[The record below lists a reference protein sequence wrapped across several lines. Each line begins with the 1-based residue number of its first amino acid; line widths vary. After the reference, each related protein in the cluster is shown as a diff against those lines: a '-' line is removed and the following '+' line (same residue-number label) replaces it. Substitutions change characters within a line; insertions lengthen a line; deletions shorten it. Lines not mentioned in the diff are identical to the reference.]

1 MDNNRFFFFFSYF
14 SLFFFIYFFWFFPS
28 SSSFVFWMS
37 GLCTR
42 THDFTQDRQKLRDG
56 ILLIMEEEKEEE
68 EDETTTTTTTTES
81 PMGSPRTVAL
91 RHFKDDRLLQSARL
105 LRSYCLDDFDD
116 DAKMHLKKKNH
127 HRRREGGGG
136 ETTTT
141 TTTTTTTS
149 EEEEEKEKEKEKD
162 KEKERL
168 VAYVLQKAKQ
178 SESFMDML
186 REDAEKDASWE
197 TQKSL
202 SFSLTSS
209 LSSSSSQK
217 SREQTKIYYKTIEND
232 TKLIVRVDQSIKR
245 DMLVPVLATLNESQ
259 LYASW
264 LPSWTMPK
272 LKFSRTEKLDQRGRC
287 SQLLLVTV
295 ECPWPFSTREVV
307 LDALAFDDID
317 ESGVVAVLL
326 NSCDCEDDERVPAI
340 DHKFGQCTRVDF
352 HGGFLFRAIPSEG
365 DAWKKAREIHGDE
378 MIVSF
383 IFNIDPKISYVPVSI
398 IQFVTRTVI
407 GTLWAMFMKI
417 ANKVKN
423 GEMKE
428 HAKAIESKR
437 LVLYDWVDER
447 VKIMFARIF

>member
-1 MDNNRFFFFFSYF
+1 MTPVTSSHRHHHHHLLASEQPKEEKVL
-14 SLFFFIYFFWFFPS
+14 SLH
-28 SSSFVFWMS
+28 
-37 GLCTR
+37 R
-42 THDFTQDRQKLRDG
+42 EEEE
-56 ILLIMEEEKEEE
+56 EEEKGKDKDAG
-68 EDETTTTTTTTES
+68 EDDGIDYDQENVLCS
-81 PMGSPRTVAL
+81 SPRTRAL
-91 RHFKDDRLLQSARL
+91 DHFRDDRLLQSARL
-105 LRSYCLDDFDD
+105 LRKICDSLVS
-116 DAKMHLKKKNH
+116 
-127 HRRREGGGG
+127 
-136 ETTTT
+136 
-141 TTTTTTTS
+141 S
-149 EEEEEKEKEKEKD
+149 EEELKDTKEKEKEKMV
-162 KEKERL
+162 K
-168 VAYVLQKAKQ
+168 YVLEKAKQ
-178 SESFMDML
+178 SESFIEML
-186 REDAEKDASWE
+186 REDAEKDSSWE
-197 TQKSL
+197 TQKSF
-202 SFSLTSS
+202 SFGG
-209 LSSSSSQK
+209 
-217 SREQTKIYYKTIEND
+217 RDQTKIYYKTTEND
-232 TKLIVRVDQSIKR
+232 TKLILRVDQAIKR
-245 DMLVPVLATLNESQ
+245 EMLVPVLATLNESQ

-365 DAWKKAREIHGDE
+365 EAWKKAREKHEDE

-398 IQFVTRTVI
+398 IQFITRTVI
-407 GTLWAMFMKI
+407 GTLWGMFMKI
-417 ANKVKN
+417 ASKVKN

-428 HAKAIESKR
+428 HAEAIQSKR

-447 VKIMFARIF
+447 VKSMFARIF

>member
-1 MDNNRFFFFFSYF
+1 MD
-14 SLFFFIYFFWFFPS
+14 
-28 SSSFVFWMS
+28 
-37 GLCTR
+37 CAHTH

-68 EDETTTTTTTTES
+68 EEETTTTTES
-81 PMGSPRTVAL
+81 PRMGSPRTVAL

-105 LRSYCLDDFDD
+105 LR
-116 DAKMHLKKKNH
+116 DAKMHLKKKKNH
-127 HRRREGGGG
+127 HRRRE
-136 ETTTT
+136 
-141 TTTTTTTS
+141 
-149 EEEEEKEKEKEKD
+149 EEKEKE

-209 LSSSSSQK
+209 LSSSSQK

-437 LVLYDWVDER
+437 LALYDWVDER

>member
-1 MDNNRFFFFFSYF
+1 MD
-14 SLFFFIYFFWFFPS
+14 
-28 SSSFVFWMS
+28 
-37 GLCTR
+37 CAHTH
-42 THDFTQDRQKLRDG
+42 THDFTQEDRQKLRDG

-68 EDETTTTTTTTES
+68 EEETTTTTES
-81 PMGSPRTVAL
+81 PRMGSPRTVAL

-127 HRRREGGGG
+127 HRRRE
-136 ETTTT
+136 
-141 TTTTTTTS
+141 
-149 EEEEEKEKEKEKD
+149 EEKEKEKE

-437 LVLYDWVDER
+437 LALYDWVDER

>member
-1 MDNNRFFFFFSYF
+1 MD
-14 SLFFFIYFFWFFPS
+14 
-28 SSSFVFWMS
+28 
-37 GLCTR
+37 CAH
-42 THDFTQDRQKLRDG
+42 THDTQDRHYPTRDG
-56 ILLIMEEEKEEE
+56 ILLMEEKEEE
-68 EDETTTTTTTTES
+68 EEEEDDDETTTPTTTES

-127 HRRREGGGG
+127 HRRGGGGG
-136 ETTTT
+136 ET

-149 EEEEEKEKEKEKD
+149 EEEEEKE

-209 LSSSSSQK
+209 SSSSSQK

>member
-1 MDNNRFFFFFSYF
+1 MHTHTRHTG
-14 SLFFFIYFFWFFPS
+14 PS
-28 SSSFVFWMS
+28 
-37 GLCTR
+37 
-42 THDFTQDRQKLRDG
+42 LRDG
-56 ILLIMEEEKEEE
+56 ILLMKEKEEE
-68 EDETTTTTTTTES
+68 EEDETTTTTES

-127 HRRREGGGG
+127 HRREGGG
-136 ETTTT
+136 E

-149 EEEEEKEKEKEKD
+149 EEEEEKE

>member
-1 MDNNRFFFFFSYF
+1 MT
-14 SLFFFIYFFWFFPS
+14 PVTS
-28 SSSFVFWMS
+28 SHRHHHHHHHPLASE
-37 GLCTR
+37 
-42 THDFTQDRQKLRDG
+42 QPK
-56 ILLIMEEEKEEE
+56 EEKVLSLHREEE
-68 EDETTTTTTTTES
+68 EEEEEEGKDKDAGAVDGIDYDRENVLLCS
-81 PMGSPRTVAL
+81 SPRTRAL
-91 RHFKDDRLLQSARL
+91 DHFRDDRLLQSARL
-105 LRSYCLDDFDD
+105 LRKICDSLVSSS
-116 DAKMHLKKKNH
+116 
-127 HRRREGGGG
+127 
-136 ETTTT
+136 
-141 TTTTTTTS
+141 S
-149 EEEEEKEKEKEKD
+149 EEEEDKEALKDTKEKEKEK
-162 KEKERL
+162 L
-168 VAYVLQKAKQ
+168 VKYVLEKAKQ
-178 SESFMDML
+178 SESFIEML
-186 REDAEKDASWE
+186 REDAEKDSSWE
-197 TQKSL
+197 TQKSF
-202 SFSLTSS
+202 SFGG
-209 LSSSSSQK
+209 
-217 SREQTKIYYKTIEND
+217 RDQTKIYYKTTEND
-232 TKLIVRVDQSIKR
+232 TKLILRVDQAIKR
-245 DMLVPVLATLNESQ
+245 EMLVPVLATLNESQ

-365 DAWKKAREIHGDE
+365 EAWKKAREKHEDE

-398 IQFVTRTVI
+398 IQFITRTVI
-407 GTLWAMFMKI
+407 GTLWGMFMKI
-417 ANKVKN
+417 ASKVKN

-428 HAKAIESKR
+428 HAEAIQSKR

-447 VKIMFARIF
+447 VKSMFARIF

>member
-1 MDNNRFFFFFSYF
+1 MYDKKKSHSNHH
-14 SLFFFIYFFWFFPS
+14 
-28 SSSFVFWMS
+28 SFDVVM
-37 GLCTR
+37 
-42 THDFTQDRQKLRDG
+42 
-56 ILLIMEEEKEEE
+56 MEEKEEE
-68 EDETTTTTTTTES
+68 ETTAATTTTFSES

-105 LRSYCLDDFDD
+105 LRSYCLDD
-116 DAKMHLKKKNH
+116 DAMHLMKN
-127 HRRREGGGG
+127 RREG
-136 ETTTT
+136 E
-141 TTTTTTTS
+141 TTTTTS
-149 EEEEEKEKEKEKD
+149 EEEEEEEEDKE

-209 LSSSSSQK
+209 SFTSSQK

>member
-1 MDNNRFFFFFSYF
+1 MD
-14 SLFFFIYFFWFFPS
+14 
-28 SSSFVFWMS
+28 
-37 GLCTR
+37 CAHTH
-42 THDFTQDRQKLRDG
+42 THDFTQEDRQKLRDG

-68 EDETTTTTTTTES
+68 EEETTTTTES
-81 PMGSPRTVAL
+81 PRMGSPRTVAL

-105 LRSYCLDDFDD
+105 LR
-116 DAKMHLKKKNH
+116 DAKMHLKKKKNH
-127 HRRREGGGG
+127 HRRREGRGG

-149 EEEEEKEKEKEKD
+149 EEEEEKEKE

-209 LSSSSSQK
+209 LSSSSQK

-437 LVLYDWVDER
+437 LALYDWVDER

>member
-1 MDNNRFFFFFSYF
+1 MD
-14 SLFFFIYFFWFFPS
+14 
-28 SSSFVFWMS
+28 
-37 GLCTR
+37 CAHTH
-42 THDFTQDRQKLRDG
+42 THDFTQEDRQKLRDG

-68 EDETTTTTTTTES
+68 EEETTTTTES
-81 PMGSPRTVAL
+81 PRMGSPRTVAL

-105 LRSYCLDDFDD
+105 LRSYCLDDFD
-116 DAKMHLKKKNH
+116 AKMHLKKKKNH
-127 HRRREGGGG
+127 HRRREGRGG

-149 EEEEEKEKEKEKD
+149 EEEEEKEKE

-209 LSSSSSQK
+209 LSSSSQK

-437 LVLYDWVDER
+437 LALYDWVDER

>member
-1 MDNNRFFFFFSYF
+1 MK
-14 SLFFFIYFFWFFPS
+14 FFIKNSPLFVGFDAKMTPVTSSPS
-28 SSSFVFWMS
+28 SRLHHPLASEQPKEEKVLS
-37 GLCTR
+37 LHR
-42 THDFTQDRQKLRDG
+42 EEEEE
-56 ILLIMEEEKEEE
+56 EEEKGKDKDAG
-68 EDETTTTTTTTES
+68 EDDGIDYDRENVS
-81 PMGSPRTVAL
+81 CSSPRTRAL
-91 RHFKDDRLLQSARL
+91 DHFIRDDRLLQSARL
-105 LRSYCLDDFDD
+105 LRKICDSLVSS
-116 DAKMHLKKKNH
+116 
-127 HRRREGGGG
+127 
-136 ETTTT
+136 
-141 TTTTTTTS
+141 S
-149 EEEEEKEKEKEKD
+149 EEEEDKEELKDTKEKEKEKMV
-162 KEKERL
+162 K
-168 VAYVLQKAKQ
+168 YVLEKAKQ
-178 SESFMDML
+178 SESFIEML
-186 REDAEKDASWE
+186 REDAEKDSSWE
-197 TQKSL
+197 TQKSF
-202 SFSLTSS
+202 SFGG
-209 LSSSSSQK
+209 
-217 SREQTKIYYKTIEND
+217 RDQTKIYYKTTEND
-232 TKLIVRVDQSIKR
+232 TKLILRVDQAIKR
-245 DMLVPVLATLNESQ
+245 EMLVPVLATLNESQ

-365 DAWKKAREIHGDE
+365 EAWKKAREKHEDE

-398 IQFVTRTVI
+398 IQFITRTVI
-407 GTLWAMFMKI
+407 GTLWGMFMKI
-417 ANKVKN
+417 ASKVKN

-428 HAKAIESKR
+428 HAEAIQSKR

-447 VKIMFARIF
+447 VKSMFARIF

>member
-1 MDNNRFFFFFSYF
+1 M
-14 SLFFFIYFFWFFPS
+14 
-28 SSSFVFWMS
+28 M
-37 GLCTR
+37 
-42 THDFTQDRQKLRDG
+42 
-56 ILLIMEEEKEEE
+56 EEKEEE
-68 EDETTTTTTTTES
+68 ETTAATTTTFSES

-105 LRSYCLDDFDD
+105 LRSYCLDD
-116 DAKMHLKKKNH
+116 DAMHLMKN
-127 HRRREGGGG
+127 RREG
-136 ETTTT
+136 E
-141 TTTTTTTS
+141 TTTTTS
-149 EEEEEKEKEKEKD
+149 EEEEEEEEEKE

-209 LSSSSSQK
+209 SFTSSQK

>member
-1 MDNNRFFFFFSYF
+1 MYDKKKSHSNHH
-14 SLFFFIYFFWFFPS
+14 
-28 SSSFVFWMS
+28 SFDVVM
-37 GLCTR
+37 
-42 THDFTQDRQKLRDG
+42 
-56 ILLIMEEEKEEE
+56 MEEKEEE
-68 EDETTTTTTTTES
+68 ETTAATTTTFSES

-105 LRSYCLDDFDD
+105 LRSYCLDD
-116 DAKMHLKKKNH
+116 DAMHLMKN
-127 HRRREGGGG
+127 RREG
-136 ETTTT
+136 E
-141 TTTTTTTS
+141 TTTTTS
-149 EEEEEKEKEKEKD
+149 EEEEEEEEEKE

-209 LSSSSSQK
+209 SFTSSQK

>member
-1 MDNNRFFFFFSYF
+1 MT
-14 SLFFFIYFFWFFPS
+14 PVTS
-28 SSSFVFWMS
+28 SHLKNHPPPLASE
-37 GLCTR
+37 
-42 THDFTQDRQKLRDG
+42 QPK
-56 ILLIMEEEKEEE
+56 EEKVLSLHR
-68 EDETTTTTTTTES
+68 EDKDKDKDKGKETGEDDDIDYDRENVS
-81 PMGSPRTVAL
+81 CSSPRTRAL
-91 RHFKDDRLLQSARL
+91 DHFIRDDRLLQSARL
-105 LRSYCLDDFDD
+105 LRKICDSLVVSS
-116 DAKMHLKKKNH
+116 
-127 HRRREGGGG
+127 
-136 ETTTT
+136 
-141 TTTTTTTS
+141 S
-149 EEEEEKEKEKEKD
+149 EEEEEEEELDLKDTKEKEKEKMV
-162 KEKERL
+162 K
-168 VAYVLQKAKQ
+168 YVLEKAKQ
-178 SESFMDML
+178 SESFIEML
-186 REDAEKDASWE
+186 REDAEKDSSWE
-197 TQKSL
+197 TQKSF
-202 SFSLTSS
+202 SFGG
-209 LSSSSSQK
+209 
-217 SREQTKIYYKTIEND
+217 RDQTKIYYKTTEND
-232 TKLIVRVDQSIKR
+232 TKLILRVDQAIKR
-245 DMLVPVLATLNESQ
+245 EMLVPVLATLNESQ

-365 DAWKKAREIHGDE
+365 EAWKKAREKHEDE

-398 IQFVTRTVI
+398 IQFITRTVI
-407 GTLWAMFMKI
+407 GTLWGMFMKI
-417 ANKVKN
+417 ASKVKN

-428 HAKAIESKR
+428 HAEAIQSKR

-447 VKIMFARIF
+447 VKSMFARIF

>member
-1 MDNNRFFFFFSYF
+1 MD
-14 SLFFFIYFFWFFPS
+14 
-28 SSSFVFWMS
+28 
-37 GLCTR
+37 CAHTH
-42 THDFTQDRQKLRDG
+42 THDFTQEDRQKLRDG

-68 EDETTTTTTTTES
+68 EEETTTTTES
-81 PMGSPRTVAL
+81 PRMGSPRTVAL

-105 LRSYCLDDFDD
+105 LRSYCLDDFDE
-116 DAKMHLKKKNH
+116 MHLKKKKNH

-141 TTTTTTTS
+141 TTTTS
-149 EEEEEKEKEKEKD
+149 EEEEEKEKEKE

-209 LSSSSSQK
+209 SFTSSQK

>member
-1 MDNNRFFFFFSYF
+1 MD
-14 SLFFFIYFFWFFPS
+14 
-28 SSSFVFWMS
+28 
-37 GLCTR
+37 CAHTH
-42 THDFTQDRQKLRDG
+42 THDFTQEDRQKLRDG

-68 EDETTTTTTTTES
+68 EEETTTTTES
-81 PMGSPRTVAL
+81 PRMGSPRTVAL

-105 LRSYCLDDFDD
+105 LRSYCLDDFDE
-116 DAKMHLKKKNH
+116 MHLKKKKNH
-127 HRRREGGGG
+127 HRRRE
-136 ETTTT
+136 
-141 TTTTTTTS
+141 
-149 EEEEEKEKEKEKD
+149 EEKEKEKE

-209 LSSSSSQK
+209 LSSSSQK

-437 LVLYDWVDER
+437 LALYDWVDER

>member
-1 MDNNRFFFFFSYF
+1 M
-14 SLFFFIYFFWFFPS
+14 
-28 SSSFVFWMS
+28 M
-37 GLCTR
+37 
-42 THDFTQDRQKLRDG
+42 
-56 ILLIMEEEKEEE
+56 EEKEEE
-68 EDETTTTTTTTES
+68 ETTATTTTTTFSES

-105 LRSYCLDDFDD
+105 LRSYCLDD
-116 DAKMHLKKKNH
+116 DAMHLMKN
-127 HRRREGGGG
+127 RREG
-136 ETTTT
+136 E
-141 TTTTTTTS
+141 TTTTTS
-149 EEEEEKEKEKEKD
+149 EEEEEEEEEKE

-209 LSSSSSQK
+209 SFTSSQK

>member
-1 MDNNRFFFFFSYF
+1 MT
-14 SLFFFIYFFWFFPS
+14 PVTS
-28 SSSFVFWMS
+28 SHQNHHHPLASE
-37 GLCTR
+37 
-42 THDFTQDRQKLRDG
+42 QPK
-56 ILLIMEEEKEEE
+56 EEKVLSLHREEEE
-68 EDETTTTTTTTES
+68 EDKGKDKES
-81 PMGSPRTVAL
+81 GEDDAIDYDQENVLCSSPRTRAL
-91 RHFKDDRLLQSARL
+91 DHFRDDRLLQSARL
-105 LRSYCLDDFDD
+105 LRKICDSLVSS
-116 DAKMHLKKKNH
+116 
-127 HRRREGGGG
+127 
-136 ETTTT
+136 
-141 TTTTTTTS
+141 S
-149 EEEEEKEKEKEKD
+149 EEEEEEEELKDTKEKEKEKMV
-162 KEKERL
+162 K
-168 VAYVLQKAKQ
+168 YVLEKAKQ
-178 SESFMDML
+178 SESFIEML
-186 REDAEKDASWE
+186 REDAEKDSSWE
-197 TQKSL
+197 TQKSF
-202 SFSLTSS
+202 SFGG
-209 LSSSSSQK
+209 
-217 SREQTKIYYKTIEND
+217 RDQTKIYYKTTEND
-232 TKLIVRVDQSIKR
+232 TKLILRVDQAIKR
-245 DMLVPVLATLNESQ
+245 EMLVPVLATLNESQ

-365 DAWKKAREIHGDE
+365 EAWKKAREKHEDE

-398 IQFVTRTVI
+398 IQFITRTVI
-407 GTLWAMFMKI
+407 GTLWGMFMKI
-417 ANKVKN
+417 ASKVKN

-428 HAKAIESKR
+428 HAEAIQSKR

-447 VKIMFARIF
+447 VKSMFARIF

>member
-1 MDNNRFFFFFSYF
+1 M
-14 SLFFFIYFFWFFPS
+14 
-28 SSSFVFWMS
+28 M
-37 GLCTR
+37 
-42 THDFTQDRQKLRDG
+42 
-56 ILLIMEEEKEEE
+56 EEKEEE
-68 EDETTTTTTTTES
+68 EEETTATTTTES

-105 LRSYCLDDFDD
+105 LRSYCLDD
-116 DAKMHLKKKNH
+116 DAMHLMKN
-127 HRRREGGGG
+127 RREG
-136 ETTTT
+136 E
-141 TTTTTTTS
+141 TTTTTS
-149 EEEEEKEKEKEKD
+149 EEEEEEEEEKE

-209 LSSSSSQK
+209 SFTSSQK

>member
-1 MDNNRFFFFFSYF
+1 MT
-14 SLFFFIYFFWFFPS
+14 PVTS
-28 SSSFVFWMS
+28 SHQNHHHPLASE
-37 GLCTR
+37 
-42 THDFTQDRQKLRDG
+42 QPK
-56 ILLIMEEEKEEE
+56 EEKVLSLHREEEE
-68 EDETTTTTTTTES
+68 EDKGKDKES
-81 PMGSPRTVAL
+81 GEDDAIDYDQENVLCSSPRTRAL
-91 RHFKDDRLLQSARL
+91 DHFRDDRLLQSARL
-105 LRSYCLDDFDD
+105 LRKICDSLVSS
-116 DAKMHLKKKNH
+116 
-127 HRRREGGGG
+127 
-136 ETTTT
+136 
-141 TTTTTTTS
+141 S
-149 EEEEEKEKEKEKD
+149 EEEEEEEEELKDTKEKEKEKMV
-162 KEKERL
+162 K
-168 VAYVLQKAKQ
+168 YVLEKAKQ
-178 SESFMDML
+178 SESFIEML
-186 REDAEKDASWE
+186 REDAEKDSSWE
-197 TQKSL
+197 TQKSF
-202 SFSLTSS
+202 SFGG
-209 LSSSSSQK
+209 
-217 SREQTKIYYKTIEND
+217 RDQTKIYYKTTEND
-232 TKLIVRVDQSIKR
+232 TKLILRVDQAIKR
-245 DMLVPVLATLNESQ
+245 EMLVPVLATLNESQ

-365 DAWKKAREIHGDE
+365 EAWKKAREKHEDE

-398 IQFVTRTVI
+398 IQFITRTVI
-407 GTLWAMFMKI
+407 GTLWGMFMKI
-417 ANKVKN
+417 ASKVKN

-428 HAKAIESKR
+428 HAEAIQSKR

-447 VKIMFARIF
+447 VKSMFARIF

>member
-1 MDNNRFFFFFSYF
+1 MHREEEE
-14 SLFFFIYFFWFFPS
+14 
-28 SSSFVFWMS
+28 
-37 GLCTR
+37 
-42 THDFTQDRQKLRDG
+42 
-56 ILLIMEEEKEEE
+56 EEEKGKDKDAG
-68 EDETTTTTTTTES
+68 EDDGIDYDQENVS
-81 PMGSPRTVAL
+81 CSSPRTRAL
-91 RHFKDDRLLQSARL
+91 DHFRDDRLLQSARL
-105 LRSYCLDDFDD
+105 LRKICDSLVSS
-116 DAKMHLKKKNH
+116 
-127 HRRREGGGG
+127 
-136 ETTTT
+136 
-141 TTTTTTTS
+141 S
-149 EEEEEKEKEKEKD
+149 EEEEDKEELKDTKEKEKEK
-162 KEKERL
+162 L
-168 VAYVLQKAKQ
+168 VKYVLEKAKQ
-178 SESFMDML
+178 SESFIEML
-186 REDAEKDASWE
+186 REDAEKDSSWE
-197 TQKSL
+197 TQKSF
-202 SFSLTSS
+202 SFGG
-209 LSSSSSQK
+209 
-217 SREQTKIYYKTIEND
+217 RDQTKIYYKTTEND
-232 TKLIVRVDQSIKR
+232 TKLILRVDQAIKR
-245 DMLVPVLATLNESQ
+245 EMLVPVLATLNESQ

-365 DAWKKAREIHGDE
+365 EAWKKAREKHEDE

-398 IQFVTRTVI
+398 IQFITRTVI
-407 GTLWAMFMKI
+407 GTLWGMFMKI
-417 ANKVKN
+417 ASKVKN

-428 HAKAIESKR
+428 HAEAIQSKR

-447 VKIMFARIF
+447 VKSMFARIF

>member
-1 MDNNRFFFFFSYF
+1 MG
-14 SLFFFIYFFWFFPS
+14 
-28 SSSFVFWMS
+28 V
-37 GLCTR
+37 
-42 THDFTQDRQKLRDG
+42 RQKKVALNHHSFDVV
-56 ILLIMEEEKEEE
+56 MMEEKEEE
-68 EDETTTTTTTTES
+68 ETTATATTTAFSES

-105 LRSYCLDDFDD
+105 LRSYCLDD
-116 DAKMHLKKKNH
+116 DAMHLMKN
-127 HRRREGGGG
+127 RREG
-136 ETTTT
+136 E
-141 TTTTTTTS
+141 TTTTTS
-149 EEEEEKEKEKEKD
+149 EEEEEEEEEKE

-209 LSSSSSQK
+209 SFTSSQK

>member
-1 MDNNRFFFFFSYF
+1 MD
-14 SLFFFIYFFWFFPS
+14 
-28 SSSFVFWMS
+28 
-37 GLCTR
+37 CAHTH
-42 THDFTQDRQKLRDG
+42 THDFTQEDRQKLRDG

-68 EDETTTTTTTTES
+68 EEETTTTTES
-81 PMGSPRTVAL
+81 PRMGSPRTVAL

-116 DAKMHLKKKNH
+116 DAKMHLKKKKNH
-127 HRRREGGGG
+127 HRRREGRGG

-149 EEEEEKEKEKEKD
+149 EEEEEKEKE

-437 LVLYDWVDER
+437 LALYDWVDER

>member
-1 MDNNRFFFFFSYF
+1 M
-14 SLFFFIYFFWFFPS
+14 
-28 SSSFVFWMS
+28 M
-37 GLCTR
+37 
-42 THDFTQDRQKLRDG
+42 
-56 ILLIMEEEKEEE
+56 EEKEEE
-68 EDETTTTTTTTES
+68 EEETTATTATES
-81 PMGSPRTVAL
+81 PMASPRTVAL

-105 LRSYCLDDFDD
+105 LRSYCLDD
-116 DAKMHLKKKNH
+116 DAMHLMKN
-127 HRRREGGGG
+127 RREG
-136 ETTTT
+136 E
-141 TTTTTTTS
+141 TTTTTS
-149 EEEEEKEKEKEKD
+149 EEEEEEEEEEKE

-209 LSSSSSQK
+209 SFTSSQK

>member
-1 MDNNRFFFFFSYF
+1 MD
-14 SLFFFIYFFWFFPS
+14 
-28 SSSFVFWMS
+28 
-37 GLCTR
+37 CAHTH
-42 THDFTQDRQKLRDG
+42 THDFTQEDRQKLRDG

-68 EDETTTTTTTTES
+68 EEETTTTTES
-81 PMGSPRTVAL
+81 PRMGSPRTVAL

-105 LRSYCLDDFDD
+105 LRSYCLDDFDEL
-116 DAKMHLKKKNH
+116 HLKKKKNH
-127 HRRREGGGG
+127 HRRRE
-136 ETTTT
+136 
-141 TTTTTTTS
+141 
-149 EEEEEKEKEKEKD
+149 EEKEKEKE

-437 LVLYDWVDER
+437 LALYDWVDER